1 MLEPLGRAIFEKT
14 KFKTMI
20 KKTLAVFAAL
30 FLLVGCENDND
41 ENPSSELGYNENP
54 ASFKEIGTITIGG
67 TGAAEISAYDET
79 TKKLFTVNN
88 SSTNKIDVIDL
99 TDPTKPVV
107 LTSIDMAT
115 YNGAANSVA
124 VYGGKL
130 AVALESKSNKQEAGK
145 VVVFNTSTYALIKE
159 ITVGALPD
167 MITFSPDGKYI
178 VTANEGEPNDT
189 YSLDPEGSVSIID
202 VAANY
207 AVTILNFAQFST
219 QLSDLKTKG
228 FRIASVSNNF
238 ANDIEPEYVTISADS
253 KTAWVT
259 LQENNGIA
267 KIDLVGKKNVLLIP
281 LGYKDYS
288 LVDNAIDVSDKDGAI
303 AFATWKV
310 KGMFQPDAIA
320 NFESNSIPYL
330 VTANEGDARE
340 YSAFVDVRRINHSSV
355 VLDPTVFP
363 TAAAMKADGVLGRLN
378 INTKMGDTDGD
389 GDFDELVSFGAR
401 SFSIWNGNTGALVFD
416 SKNELDKKA
425 HELGLYDD
433 NRSDD
438 KGVEPEAVYVTKM
451 GNKQILFVGLERAD
465 ALMIYDVTSP
475 TAPKFLQAIKTGDAP
490 EGLTFIPAAKSPNKK
505 SMVIVS
511 SEGDGSVK
519 IFQPELN

>member
-1 MLEPLGRAIFEKT
+1 M
-14 KFKTMI
+14 MI

-30 FLLVGCENDND
+30 FLMLGCENDNN
-41 ENPSSELGYNENP
+41 ENGPSELESNENP
-54 ASFKEIGTITIGG
+54 GSFKEVGSLTIGG
-67 TGAAEISAYDET
+67 SGAAEISAYDET

-88 SSTNKIDVIDL
+88 STANKVDVIDL
-99 TDPTKPVV
+99 TDPSKPVV
-107 LTSIDMAT
+107 LTSMDMSA
-115 YNGAANSVA
+115 YSGAANSVA
-124 VYGGKL
+124 VHDGKL
-130 AVALESKSNKQEAGK
+130 AVALESKANKQEAGK
-145 VVVFNTSTYALIKE
+145 VVVFNTATYALIKE

-167 MITFSPDGKYI
+167 MLTFSPDGKFI
-178 VTANEGEPNDT
+178 VTANEGEPNDS

-202 VAANY
+202 ITANY
-207 AVTILNFAQFST
+207 AVTTLNFAQFSS

-267 KIDLVGKKNVLLIP
+267 KIDLVGKKNIQLFP

-288 LVDNAIDVSDKDGAI
+288 LADNAIDVSDKDGAI

-330 VTANEGDARE
+330 ITANEGDARE
-340 YSAFVDVRRINHSSV
+340 YAAFVDVRRINHSAV

-363 TAAAMKADGVLGRLN
+363 TAAALKADAVLGRLN
-378 INTKMGDTDGD
+378 INMKMGDTDGD
-389 GDFDELVSFGAR
+389 GDFDELVGFGAR

-425 HELGLYDD
+425 HEMGLYDD

-438 KGVEPEAVYVTKM
+438 KGVEPEAVFVTKM

-465 ALMIYDVTSP
+465 AFMVYDI
-475 TAPKFLQAIKTGDAP
+475 TAP
-490 EGLTFIPAAKSPNKK
+490 AA
-505 SMVIVS
+505 
-511 SEGDGSVK
+511 
-519 IFQPELN
+519 